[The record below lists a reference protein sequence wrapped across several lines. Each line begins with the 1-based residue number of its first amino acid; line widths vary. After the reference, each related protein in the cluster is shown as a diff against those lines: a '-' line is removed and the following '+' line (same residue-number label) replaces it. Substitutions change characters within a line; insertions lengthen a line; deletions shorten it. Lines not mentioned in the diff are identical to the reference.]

1 MELWLLVSLLISSA
15 YMEYEVML
23 VDQLLDGQK

>member
-23 VDQLLDGQK
+23 VEMVRNN